1 MESPV
6 LETGPL
12 FTSRIK
18 RHVKDK
24 RISKTA
30 KLNVSLA
37 SKIKTKIINNSSI
50 LKISLKHNNRALAQA
65 LSREK
70 ENSRRL
76 TTEKMLLQKEVEK
89 LNFENTFLRLKLNNL
104 NKKLI
109 EIEALMNNN
118 LIAAIEMSN
127 LSEFH
132 QSPFVLPASQKKRVS
147 KQCNLIRLPFARVPL
162 TSNDDEDDEEDHDK
176 EKIQS
181 DSNIMSK
188 LPPDI
193 SSLVS
198 MRQPLSTQYNLE
210 LSFLK
215 ENNQNVHGLED
226 SEHISSVVDVLSK
239 ESHSH
244 SDQSSKSSQMSE
256 MKSVQSIS
264 HRKEKPSSNVTER
277 KKHVPSW
284 ESSNPSANTPFV
296 GDLDQQMI
304 PNPDLNWS
312 NEINNHTDKTNTKMQ
327 EEVQCLPGSSS
338 EPVSEPN
345 AEGMNEVQGNDD
357 LQLQKTVY
365 DADMDLTAGEVSQI
379 ITVSTCTKNRSN
391 KKTND
396 CGMKTFRKV
405 KDSNSKKKRERSKKQ
420 FKNTLDVDIEEKIE
434 NRPERSAF
442 VDGKGDSEDP
452 DFVFSSEQLAHL
464 NIPKK
469 ITLHNDL
476 DQDDGQST
484 QCDKR
489 KITYLMKEQEEI
501 SSFSQSSDKFQQENK
516 LDMGQISLTC
526 NKSKASRQTFVI
538 NKLEKHN
545 LIPNQKDKE
554 TISENPEITNEF
566 QTADISTKDNGNLH
580 NCETQDLWG
589 LKKHVTDMQPVQQN
603 ESKVNKK
610 LRHKVNRKT
619 EIISEMNQ
627 IYENNDKDV
636 HDLEKVDFFFQA
648 QENKETI
655 SGNVEVSSEFQTLAL
670 SNRDNG
676 NLCHWEIHNV
686 LGLQKEITNMYPL
699 QQNESK
705 IKKFRQKVNR
715 KTEIIS
721 EMNHTDDNKGI
732 HCPEEGNFFSLT
744 QKDKNDILENLENS
758 NEFQTPDLSTKDT
771 GNLCDYETQNIS
783 GVKKQVHDMQP
794 AYQNE
799 SKIDKKLKQK
809 VCRKTEIIS
818 EMNQIHENNPEN
830 SESKINK
837 KLRQKKRNRKTEVI
851 AEMNQIYDDN
861 DKGMHGPDS
870 NLDFKISKY
879 KGRPECQRISSGYCM
894 EINSNEKENCDQIP
908 SPYKLIKKHRKESS
922 GKAKNILPKGKHK
935 TSLKLTDCSQ
945 TSVSLESGLKQSTNE
960 SDSNARSQIEL
971 HGNQRQSTRTLNKK
985 RDFPFVEVIG
995 ECQVKKVSKMT
1006 PKSKKRK
1013 TDRNPSPD
1021 SHEEMEIIS
1030 NTVQGKLV
1038 ESEQVDKE
1046 KILENEKVVKI
1057 EPDFYRKAFKSL
1069 SQIHLPKIQDSS
1081 NTVLEDSTPLSIS
1094 SSKNTVRESFVPT
1107 SSPVFHVSDDVHEKM
1122 REMKFKVIRRTQKSG
1137 IGDRTLQDLTNT
1149 SFVSSNTP
1157 QSEKAEDPSSELPG
1171 RRRRCIP
1178 LSLKEP
1184 SLKRLVFL

>member
-1 MESPV
+1 M
-6 LETGPL
+6 
-12 FTSRIK
+12 
-18 RHVKDK
+18 
-24 RISKTA
+24 
-30 KLNVSLA
+30 
-37 SKIKTKIINNSSI
+37 
-50 LKISLKHNNRALAQA
+50 
-65 LSREK
+65 
-70 ENSRRL
+70 
-76 TTEKMLLQKEVEK
+76 
-89 LNFENTFLRLKLNNL
+89 
-104 NKKLI
+104 
-109 EIEALMNNN
+109 
-118 LIAAIEMSN
+118 
-127 LSEFH
+127 
-132 QSPFVLPASQKKRVS
+132 
-147 KQCNLIRLPFARVPL
+147 
-162 TSNDDEDDEEDHDK
+162 
-176 EKIQS
+176 
-181 DSNIMSK
+181 
-188 LPPDI
+188 
-193 SSLVS
+193 
-198 MRQPLSTQYNLE
+198 
-210 LSFLK
+210 
-215 ENNQNVHGLED
+215 
-226 SEHISSVVDVLSK
+226 
-239 ESHSH
+239 
-244 SDQSSKSSQMSE
+244 
-256 MKSVQSIS
+256 
-264 HRKEKPSSNVTER
+264 
-277 KKHVPSW
+277 
-284 ESSNPSANTPFV
+284 
-296 GDLDQQMI
+296 
-304 PNPDLNWS
+304 
-312 NEINNHTDKTNTKMQ
+312 
-327 EEVQCLPGSSS
+327 
-338 EPVSEPN
+338 
-345 AEGMNEVQGNDD
+345 
-357 LQLQKTVY
+357 
-365 DADMDLTAGEVSQI
+365 
-379 ITVSTCTKNRSN
+379 
-391 KKTND
+391 
-396 CGMKTFRKV
+396 
-405 KDSNSKKKRERSKKQ
+405 
-420 FKNTLDVDIEEKIE
+420 
-434 NRPERSAF
+434 
-442 VDGKGDSEDP
+442 
-452 DFVFSSEQLAHL
+452 
-464 NIPKK
+464 
-469 ITLHNDL
+469 

-830 SESKINK
+830 RNNPENGKFSSLTQKDKGTVSKDLEITNEFQTADLSTKDNGDVYDYETWNVLGLKKHVTDMQPAQQNESKTNK
-837 KLRQKKRNRKTEVI
+837 KFRQKRNRKTEVI

-1184 SLKRLVFL
+1184 SLK